1 MTFGN
6 TIRVPISKV
15 RSQLLFQKKFSR
27 TTGLAR
33 DIEAIDRNLLRDE
46 YAALV
51 ERAPRR
57 AGRGLAY
64 FSDERD
70 GTHSTSGRSGRNEEH
85 LAVALWNLGGSWP
98 RAAGRPFRL
107 LDYQF
112 PLKARRN
119 DEDIGKVDLLAATE
133 NGRLVVIELKVAPKS
148 ENDRGDTPLDA
159 LVQGIRYAAIV
170 EANLSGIARAAKSC
184 FGVEIAE
191 QRPIVQVLAPKAW
204 WIDWLDLKGRARR
217 VAGNWEAELR
227 RFAGDVRAH
236 LDLPIEFMALDDVA
250 DFGPNPRKP
259 SLSSA
264 PALYPIRPGERR
276 PFGPA
281 LLWCPDGDRP

>member
-1 MTFGN
+1 MTAFSPAGF
-6 TIRVPISKV
+6 
-15 RSQLLFQKKFSR
+15 QLLFRKFPR

-33 DIEAIDRNLLRDE
+33 DVAAIDRNLLRDE

-57 AGRGLAY
+57 ADRCLAY
-64 FSDERD
+64 YSDERD

-112 PLKARRN
+112 PLKARFN
-119 DEDIGKVDLLAATE
+119 DEGIGKVDLLAATE
-133 NGRLVVIELKVAPKS
+133 SGRLVVIELKVAPKS

-191 QRPIVQVLAPKAW
+191 QRPIVQVLRPRRGGSIGSISKA
-204 WIDWLDLKGRARR
+204 GRAASPETGRR
-217 VAGNWEAELR
+217 S
-227 RFAGDVRAH
+227 FAASPEMSG
-236 LDLPIEFMALDDVA
+236 LTSISPSSSWLSTTLPT
-250 DFGPNPRKP
+250 
-259 SLSSA
+259 SA
-264 PALYPIRPGERR
+264 PTPGN
-276 PFGPA
+276 
-281 LLWCPDGDRP
+281 LH